1 MPAEDKGSPVTDPL
15 TSLLHASHLLEPA
28 QLPGVVADRARAL
41 GAVEMVLY
49 LADYGQTVLRPLPGP
64 GVPDRPELAIEGTM
78 AGRAYHRVEV
88 VTSAPGAGG
97 SRWWLPLLDGVE
109 RLGVVEVVFADD
121 PDDEARDQLHA
132 YVTLVAELLVV
143 RDAYS
148 DVFARIRR
156 RRPMSL
162 AAEMQWELL
171 PPLTFGSERIVIT
184 GGLEPAYDVG
194 GDSFDYAINGDAAD
208 LMVID
213 AVGHGLPA
221 ALLAGVAISAYR
233 HGRRNGLDLPGI
245 ATAVDDAIAGQI
257 GGSQF
262 ATAVLVRLDLE
273 TGALRW
279 INAGHPQ
286 PLILRGSSLVDLPHC
301 PLARPLGLLAG
312 RPEVGGTRLE
322 PGDRL
327 LLYTDGITEA
337 RSPTG
342 DFFGER
348 RLADHVSAAASAGDP
363 TPETVRR
370 LMAGVLAHQGGRLQ
384 DDASVVVLEWL
395 TGAHRRT
402 LPMGDPA
409 S

>member
-1 MPAEDKGSPVTDPL
+1 
-15 TSLLHASHLLEPA
+15 
-28 QLPGVVADRARAL
+28 
-41 GAVEMVLY
+41 
-49 LADYGQTVLRPLPGP
+49 
-64 GVPDRPELAIEGTM
+64 
-78 AGRAYHRVEV
+78 
-88 VTSAPGAGG
+88 
-97 SRWWLPLLDGVE
+97 
-109 RLGVVEVVFADD
+109 
-121 PDDEARDQLHA
+121 
-132 YVTLVAELLVV
+132 
-143 RDAYS
+143 
-148 DVFARIRR
+148 
-156 RRPMSL
+156 
-162 AAEMQWELL
+162 
-171 PPLTFGSERIVIT
+171 
-184 GGLEPAYDVG
+184 
-194 GDSFDYAINGDAAD
+194 
-208 LMVID
+208 MVID

-233 HGRRNGLDLPGI
+233 HGRRNGLDLPGL

-262 ATAVLVRLDLE
+262 ATAVLVRLNLD
-273 TGALRW
+273 TGVLAW

-301 PLARPLGLLAG
+301 PPARPLGLLAG
-312 RPEVGGTRLE
+312 RPAVGGTRLE

-342 DFFGER
+342 DFFGEG
-348 RLADHVSAAASAGDP
+348 RLADHVSAAASSGDP

-402 LPMGDPA
+402 LPTGDPA
-409 S
+409 HSQRR